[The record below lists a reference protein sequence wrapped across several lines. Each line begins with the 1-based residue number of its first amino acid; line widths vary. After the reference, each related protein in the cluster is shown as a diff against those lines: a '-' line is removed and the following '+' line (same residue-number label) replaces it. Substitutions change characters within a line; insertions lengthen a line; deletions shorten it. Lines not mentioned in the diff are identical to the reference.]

1 VLPSEEGVVLGA
13 RGRVDLEVL
22 AGALGWVLGACGLGG
37 AAGFREVQLGDATR
51 SSVEEE
57 VHEEAVRSRISGDL
71 MALAPHGEALDEGR

>member
-1 VLPSEEGVVLGA
+1 MLGA

-57 VHEEAVRSRISGDL
+57 AQRAPISGDL
-71 MALAPHGEALDEGR
+71 MALAPPGEAPDEER